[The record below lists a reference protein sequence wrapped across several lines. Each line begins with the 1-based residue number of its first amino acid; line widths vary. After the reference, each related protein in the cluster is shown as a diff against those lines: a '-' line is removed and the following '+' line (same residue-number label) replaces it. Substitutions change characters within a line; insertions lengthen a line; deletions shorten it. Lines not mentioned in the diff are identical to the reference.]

1 MNYLDLNFKKYEYEL
16 VHDWQKN
23 DSKVL
28 FMNKLK
34 ERVEQ
39 ERTNLPILLS
49 NGDLRKRWKMENRQS
64 VHNVVKKNQFP
75 EPVLIFSDGKFPLYL
90 ESEVLIYEINY
101 PWVLTPESRKRYA
114 NWILQNVINP

>member
-1 MNYLDLNFKKYEYEL
+1 MDLNFKKYEYEL

>member
-1 MNYLDLNFKKYEYEL
+1 MTLDFEKYDYEL
-16 VHDWQKN
+16 FQDWQENSIKKDFTNNLKKKAQEEKN
-23 DSKVL
+23 A
-28 FMNKLK
+28 
-34 ERVEQ
+34 
-39 ERTNLPILLS
+39 LPQLLS
-49 NGDLRKRWKMENRQS
+49 NGDLRKRWQMDNRQS

-75 EPVLIFSDGKFPLYL
+75 EPALVFSDGKFPLYL